1 MNAIAVTTLQTPW
14 DCRWSRF
21 ASRRR
26 TAGQPKTLWVC
37 TYRNSKIPIL
47 ASDCD
52 NCSCFEFQP
61 PLDAL
66 HEDAARLA
74 DSDAQLIV

>member
-21 ASRRR
+21 ASRRG
-26 TAGQPKTLWVC
+26 TAGQRPKTLWVC
-37 TYRNSKIPIL
+37 TYRCSQIPIL

-61 PLDAL
+61 PLEAL
-66 HEDAARLA
+66 QNEAARWQDPML
-74 DSDAQLIV
+74 